1 MVTATIKRRSPTIGV
16 KINNSTG
23 VIQTTTP
30 VTIQTNITPPAISR
44 LDSLTDVVEES
55 PQSGDTLV
63 YDSITDTYV
72 VTRLNLQ
79 NVIGDLDGGTF

>member
-23 VIQTTTP
+23 SIQTTTP
-30 VTIQTNITPPAISR
+30 VTIQTNITPAVIYR
-44 LDSLTDVVEES
+44 LDSLADVVEQS

-63 YDSITDTYV
+63 YDANTDTYV

-79 NVIGDLDGGTF
+79 DVIGDLDGGTF

>member
-30 VTIQTNITPPAISR
+30 VTIQTNITAATNNR
-44 LDSLTDVVEES
+44 LDALADVVEQS
-55 PQSGDTLV
+55 PQNGDTLV